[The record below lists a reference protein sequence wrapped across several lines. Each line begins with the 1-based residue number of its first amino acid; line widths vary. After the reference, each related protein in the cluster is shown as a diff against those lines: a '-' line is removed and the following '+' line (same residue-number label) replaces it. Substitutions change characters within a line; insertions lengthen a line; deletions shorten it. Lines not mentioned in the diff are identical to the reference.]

1 MSEIWQKRYQR
12 ERQARAEAEALLES
26 KSLELYRANQR
37 LEEVNQQQ
45 AGEIRLRQR
54 YDTYLL
60 GVSRE
65 LLTCNVVAPFDAI
78 RECLNRLGL
87 LLDACWVGLEWGR
100 GRTLG
105 WPSLY
110 NGPWPKRQS
119 GPLAAGEAML
129 RESGYCCGHQSV
141 DTGVRLV
148 VLFDGELP
156 WQEIQQSLLRDL
168 CSLLNAFHDN
178 WLAFT
183 QLKLAE
189 QETHRMSNLRSRF
202 LAMVT
207 HELRTPMNGV
217 LGCADLLSSTE
228 LDSEQ
233 RQLLRVLTQSGQSLL
248 ALINDVLDYNKIDS
262 DQFCLHDKATD
273 LHQLCRDT
281 LEIVRPMA
289 ADKGLELSYRLEGRL
304 PASVRLD
311 PSRYRQVLL
320 NLLGNAINHTESGCV
335 VLGLKGA
342 VSERGAEVTTSVT
355 DSGPGINAEFMGQL
369 FEPFTQQ
376 RGEGS
381 GTGLGLSISQKL
393 VRRLGGELQV
403 ESHLGEGSRFH
414 FTLELDSC
422 QQQNGERVPLSIQ
435 KSGNILVAED
445 TKANQLVVRMMLE
458 RQGCRVTIVENGREA
473 LQQASTHP
481 YDLILMDCSM
491 PEMDGYSATEALR
504 RKGCRM
510 PILALTATTT
520 AEAHRMCLDAGMDA
534 VLHKPIHR
542 EALVNALNQWL

>member
-1 MSEIWQKRYQR
+1 MSDIWQKRYQR
-12 ERQARAEAEALLES
+12 ERQAREEAEALLES
-26 KSLELYRANQR
+26 KSLELYQANQR
-37 LEEVNQQQ
+37 LEAVNQQQ

-65 LLTCNVVAPFDAI
+65 LLACNVVAPFDAI

-87 LLDACWVGLEWGR
+87 LLDAQWVGLEWGR

-119 GPLAAGEAML
+119 GPLVRGEAML
-129 RESGYCCGHQSV
+129 CDSPYVCGHQSV

-148 VLFDGELP
+148 VLFEQEMV

-217 LGCADLLSSTE
+217 LGCADLLASTDLE
-228 LDSEQ
+228 SEQ
-233 RQLLRVLTQSGQSLL
+233 RELLRVLTQSGQSLL

-289 ADKGLELSYRLEGRL
+289 ADKGLDLSYRLEGKL
-304 PASVRLD
+304 PESVKLD

-320 NLLGNAINHTESGCV
+320 NLLGNAINHTESGGV
-335 VLGLKGA
+335 VLRLKGA
-342 VSERGAEVTTSVT
+342 LTDKGSEVTTSVI
-355 DSGPGINAEFMGQL
+355 DSGPGINAEFMGRL
-369 FEPFTQQ
+369 FEPFSQQ
-376 RGEGS
+376 KGEGG

-403 ESHLGEGSRFH
+403 ESHPGEGSRFF
-414 FTLELDSC
+414 FTLELEAC
-422 QQQNGERVPLSIQ
+422 QQQSAEREQLASH

-458 RQGCRVTIVENGREA
+458 RQGCRVTIVENGKEA
-473 LQQASTHP
+473 LAQASNHP
-481 YDLILMDCSM
+481 FDLILMDCSM

-504 RKGCRM
+504 RRGCRM